1 MIEFEL
7 KFMID
12 KMPSKLSAVQPD
24 KEKFQSDI
32 YYDTPDYKLI
42 QGGNFLRIRDGKAL
56 EFKLNLDDTHH
67 LFCDEL
73 DFKTEEIPQKIEE
86 INKILTGIRLP
97 KSKAVTS
104 AEDFLAKNNFQVLSP
119 IEKHRRT
126 FNLDYCKIC
135 IDEVKNLGTFLEAE
149 IMIDKSNLSEDE
161 AQGIKQELIR
171 HLKEDE
177 ILTGKFS
184 AVDVGYVELYLMK
197 HNRPAYDLGLYKM

>member
-12 KMPSKLSAVQPD
+12 KMPSKLSAMQPD

-42 QGGNFLRIRDGKAL
+42 QGGNFLRIRDGKTL
-56 EFKLNLDDTHH
+56 EFKLNLDDAHH

-73 DFKTEEIPQKIEE
+73 IFKTEEIPEKIEE
-86 INKILTGIRLP
+86 INKILTGIGLP
-97 KSKAVTS
+97 KSKAAKNADEFLTS
-104 AEDFLAKNNFQVLSP
+104 NNFQVLSP
-119 IEKHRRT
+119 IEKRRRT
-126 FNLDYCKIC
+126 FNLNYCKIC
-135 IDEVKNLGTFLEAE
+135 IDEVKDLGTFLEAE

-161 AQGIKQELIR
+161 AQGIKQDLISR
-171 HLKEDE
+171 LKEDE
-177 ILTGKFS
+177 ILTGKFN

-197 HNRPAYDLGLYKM
+197 HNKPAYDLGLYKM